1 MFVVFFLLVRL
12 GLFYSVD
19 SAQLRTGTFFRL
31 DAIAIGFIFY
41 IAFNEENRHRR
52 LIAILIVSSVILLIY
67 LLGRN
72 STIGPILGT
81 QIFLLV
87 MPVFFGAL
95 IATLTRLEKI
105 KNHYYRYHSLVENVG
120 LWLGRISYSIYLFHL
135 IIIYLFFSEPDLQ
148 DLPLFLLVLSTFC
161 TVFYWLFE
169 KPILEKRPRYK
180 T

>member
-1 MFVVFFLLVRL
+1 MLVRQKRI
-12 GLFYSVD
+12 FIEE
-19 SAQLRTGTFFRL
+19 FFEYL
-31 DAIAIGFIFY
+31 GFIFY
-41 IAFNEENRHRR
+41 IVFDGEKRYRELITI
-52 LIAILIVSSVILLIY
+52 LIASSVILLIY

-105 KNHYYRYHSLVENVG
+105 KNHYYPYHNLVENVG

-135 IIIYLFFSEPDLQ
+135 IIIYLFFSEPDIQ
-148 DLPLFLLVLSTFC
+148 DLPLFLLVLLTFC

-169 KPILEKRPRYK
+169 KPILEKRPHYK